1 MSSLLSSGLGLNAW
15 LESMSDQQKAF
26 VLEAIKTVGYPIF
39 VSLALGFAL
48 FGVGKSQLDRQ
59 TKFIDAIEL
68 TAQQQATSLH
78 AVSDSI
84 HQTNLLLEQL
94 KTLFTVEHEKTRQ
107 NQSGEHEK
115 TRQAIIDDNNRLIEY
130 ADKLHEESR
139 RILRE
144 EMKQP

>member
-1 MSSLLSSGLGLNAW
+1 
-15 LESMSDQQKAF
+15 MSDQQKAF

-48 FGVGKSQLDRQ
+48 FAIGKSQLDRQ
-59 TKFIDAIEL
+59 TRFIDAIEL

-84 HQTNLLLEQL
+84 GQTNLLLEQL

-107 NQSGEHEK
+107 NLSGEHGK

-130 ADKLHEESR
+130 ADKVHEETR
-139 RILRE
+139 RVIRE
-144 EMKQP
+144 ELERNGNTNP